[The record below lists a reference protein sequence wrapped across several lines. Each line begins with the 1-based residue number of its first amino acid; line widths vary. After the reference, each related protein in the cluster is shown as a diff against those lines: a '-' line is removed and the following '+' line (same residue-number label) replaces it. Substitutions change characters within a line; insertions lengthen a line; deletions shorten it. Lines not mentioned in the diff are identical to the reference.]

1 MAENLLSV
9 KEVAEKRGVTVW
21 RIHQLIKAGTLPAE
35 KYGTQYLIKIKD
47 ADALTIHGKPG
58 RPAKEKKDIYN
69 AMSENLRKNE
79 RINISLEAILE
90 FSSGK
95 REVRV
100 SDLSIG
106 GCFID
111 SIGQVLEGELVIFT
125 VRMSTDQW
133 LKLNGKVT
141 FVLPNS
147 GFGLSFTDLTEE
159 EQNIIQQL
167 ILEHKE

>member
-1 MAENLLSV
+1 MPN
-9 KEVAEKRGVTVW
+9 
-21 RIHQLIKAGTLPAE
+21 H
-35 KYGTQYLIKIKD
+35 
-47 ADALTIHGKPG
+47 KPG
-58 RPAKEKKDIYN
+58 RQAKEKKDIYN

-79 RINISLEAILE
+79 RINIPLEAILE

-100 SDLSIG
+100 SNLSIG
-106 GCFID
+106 GCFIN
-111 SIGQVLEGELVIFT
+111 SIDQVLEGKLVIFT

-141 FVLPNS
+141 YVLPNS